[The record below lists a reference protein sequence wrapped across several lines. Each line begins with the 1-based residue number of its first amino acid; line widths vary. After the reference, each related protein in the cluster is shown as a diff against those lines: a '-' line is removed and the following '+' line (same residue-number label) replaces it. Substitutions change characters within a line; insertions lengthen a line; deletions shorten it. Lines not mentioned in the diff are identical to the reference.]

1 VCGPRRGGALG
12 GQGAQRGDG
21 LGRGAAR
28 DHLRRPGRPGAGRRR
43 GGARLTVTADLD
55 RLFRRE
61 SAQAVAA
68 LARALGDLD
77 RAEEAVQDAYATALE
92 RWPRDGA
99 PANPAAWITT
109 VARNRALDRLRADRR
124 SAERAEE
131 LARLEAL
138 AGAGDA
144 PGAGDAAGAGDASG
158 VDASGAGGE
167 DGEAEP
173 GVSPIPDERLRLIFT
188 CCHPALAPEA
198 RVALTLRLLGGLTTA
213 EVARAFLVSEAAMAQ
228 RVVRAKAKIRDA
240 GIAFELPRD
249 SDLPARLGSVLA
261 TLYLVFNEGYAATA
275 GDSLIRRELSAEA
288 IRLARVL
295 CALMPDE
302 PEALALLALM
312 RLHDSRGATRVGD
325 DDRLVLLAD
334 QDRGAWDRTAIAE
347 GLALTERALALG
359 SRGRYAVQAVIA
371 AEHARAARAEDTDW
385 EVIAGAYDR
394 LHALDPSPVIAL
406 NRAVAVAMADGPEAG
421 LALADEQ
428 AAALDAYHLLHAT
441 RADLLR
447 RLGRMEEARAAYTRA
462 LELAAVPAER
472 LFLRERLAELQRTAG
487 R

>member
-1 VCGPRRGGALG
+1 MQYLLTIYVDESAVDAVPPEQGVKVTEAYEALTAELKQAGVFLGGEGLQRTSTATTVRVRDGEPLLTDGPFAETREQLARLLPARVRGPRRGGALG
-12 GQGAQRGDG
+12 GEGPQRRDG
-21 LGRGAAR
+21 LGRGAPG
-28 DHLRRPGRPGAGRRR
+28 DHLRGPGRPGAGRRR

-99 PANPAAWITT
+99 PENPAAWILA
-109 VARNRALDRLRADRR
+109 VARNRALDRIRADRR
-124 SAERAEE
+124 SAARAEE
-131 LARLEAL
+131 VARLDAL
-138 AGAGDA
+138 LRAGDQ
-144 PGAGDAAGAGDASG
+144 
-158 VDASGAGGE
+158 GAGGE
-167 DGEAEP
+167 DAEDD
-173 GVSPIPDERLRLIFT
+173 VSPIPDERLRLVFT

-213 EVARAFLVSEAAMAQ
+213 EVARAFLVSETAMAQ
-228 RVVRAKAKIRDA
+228 RVVRAKAKIRAA

-249 SDLPARLGSVLA
+249 ADLPARLGSVLA

-275 GDSLIRRELSAEA
+275 GDALIRRELSAEA

-312 RLHDSRGATRVGD
+312 RLHDSRRATRVGAD
-325 DDRLVLLAD
+325 GRLVLLAD
-334 QDRGAWDRTAIAE
+334 QDRAAWDRAAIAE

-359 SRGRYAVQAVIA
+359 SRGRYALQAVIA
-371 AEHARAARAEDTDW
+371 AEHARAPRARRTPT
-385 EVIAGAYDR
+385 GR
-394 LHALDPSPVIAL
+394 RSPAPTTGSP
-406 NRAVAVAMADGPEAG
+406 RS
-421 LALADEQ
+421 
-428 AAALDAYHLLHAT
+428 T
-441 RADLLR
+441 RAR
-447 RLGRMEEARAAYTRA
+447 
-462 LELAAVPAER
+462 
-472 LFLRERLAELQRTAG
+472 
-487 R
+487 